1 MTSANTRAAQIRA
14 VKVGTALALGLLSA
28 GSVSAQAP
36 TNANAVFVGGTSIM
50 RVTAAS
56 GGYSPQQRATAIQ
69 ARLNRIL
76 ALAPIH
82 PSDVTVT
89 QGMPPTVCVKGH
101 LFFTA
106 DQASAQADHVTP
118 MVLAKQLASR
128 LKTVLPSLTKA
139 K

>member
-1 MTSANTRAAQIRA
+1 MTSAKIWAPRSGAI
-14 VKVGTALALGLLSA
+14 KVGAALSLALLSA
-28 GSVSAQAP
+28 GGAFAQAP
-36 TNANAVFVGGTSIM
+36 SDANTVFVGGTTIM
-50 RVTAAS
+50 RVTTAS

-69 ARLNRIL
+69 ERLNRIL

-89 QGMPPTVCVKGH
+89 KTMPPTVCVKGH

-118 MVLAKQLASR
+118 MILANQLASR

>member
-1 MTSANTRAAQIRA
+1 MTSAKIRNVQIGAAT
-14 VKVGTALALGLLSA
+14 VGAALALGLLSA
-28 GSVSAQAP
+28 GSVFAQTP
-36 TNANAVFVGGTSIM
+36 SNANAVFVGGTSIM
-50 RVTAAS
+50 RVTTAS

-118 MVLAKQLASR
+118 MALANQLASR

>member
-1 MTSANTRAAQIRA
+1 MTSAKTQTAQ
-14 VKVGTALALGLLSA
+14 VGAITVGAALALGLLSA
-28 GSVSAQAP
+28 GSVFAQAP
-36 TNANAVFVGGTSIM
+36 SDANAVFVGGTSIM

-69 ARLNRIL
+69 ERLNRIL
-76 ALAPIH
+76 ALAPLH

-89 QGMPPTVCVKGH
+89 KDMPPTVRVKGH

-118 MVLAKQLASR
+118 VALANQVASR
-128 LKTVLPSLTKA
+128 LRTVLPSLTKA